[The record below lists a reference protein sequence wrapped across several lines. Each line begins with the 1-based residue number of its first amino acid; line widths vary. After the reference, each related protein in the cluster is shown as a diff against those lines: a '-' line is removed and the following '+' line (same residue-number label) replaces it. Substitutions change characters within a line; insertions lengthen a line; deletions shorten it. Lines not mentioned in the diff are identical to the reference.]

1 MNRASVLVLVVGSL
15 AVALALG
22 CAAAPGKPPA
32 ALQRVSAAVPG
43 SELSGAQLCRIIAD
57 VDDAAA
63 RSGLGALRQRF
74 DAAGERGDRH
84 AAFGSMLSIS
94 KPEDRYRSF
103 HNDGKDHPASAVS
116 SLGECFAY
124 ADWKMATESLRPCT
138 TAAKLLGN
146 DAFVVD
152 VARVKLLAR
161 SGDFAGSVV
170 AADAA
175 LLTAPR
181 CEALHLAR
189 AAAVAGSGD
198 VEAAKI
204 AWAKAA
210 EQVAN
215 CFVCAL
221 ERGKLLEMTEG
232 RAAAA
237 GSYEQA
243 LRLAPDHAETLRRF
257 AASVAGVDDVRALAA
272 YAAALTSGAK
282 DVATLTAASRLAAR
296 LAVTPDELEQ
306 ALTFARRAAE
316 ATKTDPDARRL
327 LVQVA
332 MKKGDDAAVE
342 TAARALLDL
351 LPDDVVGH
359 AALARAALKAGR
371 LEEAVVQYDLAQVEI
386 AAGRTAGL
394 DEGTVNAVN
403 AERQGLLAQLM
414 VDDGAAPD
422 GTASAVANATQRGL
436 QKLWQ
441 ELLKNKVGSTGGIL
455 TVVIE
460 TDVNGAVIEVVVKAG
475 EVNDPAVRAATV
487 AWLRRAHITGGA
499 RRYTLD
505 LSLL

>member
-1 MNRASVLVLVVGSL
+1 
-15 AVALALG
+15 
-22 CAAAPGKPPA
+22 
-32 ALQRVSAAVPG
+32 
-43 SELSGAQLCRIIAD
+43 
-57 VDDAAA
+57 
-63 RSGLGALRQRF
+63 
-74 DAAGERGDRH
+74 
-84 AAFGSMLSIS
+84 
-94 KPEDRYRSF
+94 
-103 HNDGKDHPASAVS
+103 
-116 SLGECFAY
+116 
-124 ADWKMATESLRPCT
+124 
-138 TAAKLLGN
+138 
-146 DAFVVD
+146 
-152 VARVKLLAR
+152 
-161 SGDFAGSVV
+161 
-170 AADAA
+170 
-175 LLTAPR
+175 
-181 CEALHLAR
+181 
-189 AAAVAGSGD
+189 
-198 VEAAKI
+198 
-204 AWAKAA
+204 
-210 EQVAN
+210 
-215 CFVCAL
+215 
-221 ERGKLLEMTEG
+221 
-232 RAAAA
+232 
-237 GSYEQA
+237 
-243 LRLAPDHAETLRRF
+243 
-257 AASVAGVDDVRALAA
+257 
-272 YAAALTSGAK
+272 
-282 DVATLTAASRLAAR
+282 
-296 LAVTPDELEQ
+296 
-306 ALTFARRAAE
+306 
-316 ATKTDPDARRL
+316 
-327 LVQVA
+327 